1 MIRLA
6 CASACLVVAGCGSE
20 SGPPRPSGVLLI
32 SIDSLRADHLSSY
45 GYRSATAPGV
55 ATSPVIDREL
65 AGGGIAFDRAY
76 STTSWT
82 LPAHMALLTGMP
94 DELHGVRHVS
104 QKLHASLPTLAELF
118 RAAGWRSAGF
128 FSGPNVHPHFGFG
141 RGFERYVDC
150 STAAVADPAVFEIDQ
165 QSDQIGRLKDL
176 QRLSHQGRTS
186 PELVRA
192 FETWFDSLSADDH
205 FFGFVHMWD
214 VHYDYAAPEE
224 LVRLFDPDYEGAV
237 DGENFWEFV
246 NREER
251 DPRDVQHLLA
261 LYDAE
266 IRFTDEH
273 VGLLLDTLRRK
284 GRLDD
289 TLVVLVSDH
298 GEEFFEHGRFGHDQT
313 LFEEVVRVP
322 ILMRYPARLPAGR
335 RFEQLA
341 SLTDVAPTILELC
354 DLPRPRSMFGLSL
367 VRAFDGAPAAR
378 GVPMELTFR
387 RLDNVLLGYH
397 GGDFKVVRTSKS
409 KDPVL
414 YELATDPGELAG
426 LRRGAGLSLEDPRLG
441 RALGTWTKLSELGAT
456 LQRADEGGLPADLE
470 QRLRGIG
477 YLGAVQEGER

>member
-1 MIRLA
+1 MGRLIRLA
-6 CASACLVVAGCGSE
+6 CAGACLFGASCAPE
-20 SGPPRPSGVLLI
+20 SGPPRPRGVLLI

-45 GYRSATAPGV
+45 GYRSATAPEV
-55 ATSPVIDREL
+55 ATSPIIDREL
-65 AGGGIAFDRAY
+65 AGAGVAFDRAY

-82 LPAHMALLTGMP
+82 LPAHMALLTGLP
-94 DELHGVRHVS
+94 DELHGVRHPS

-118 RAAGWRSAGF
+118 RSAGWRSAGF

-150 STAAVADPAVFEIDQ
+150 STVEVADPAVFEIDQ

-192 FETWFDSLSADDH
+192 FETWFDTLAAGER

-214 VHYDYAAPEE
+214 VHYDYAAPED
-224 LVRLFDPDYEGAV
+224 LVRLFDPGYEGQL

-273 VGLLLDTLRRK
+273 VGLLLDALK

-298 GEEFFEHGRFGHDQT
+298 GEEFFEHGRFGHDRT

-322 ILMRYPARLPAGR
+322 ILMRYPARLPGGR
-335 RFEQLA
+335 RLDQLA

-354 DLPRPRSMFGLSL
+354 DLPRPRSMFGRSL
-367 VRAFDGAPAAR
+367 VRAVEGGFAPR

-387 RLDNVLLGYH
+387 RLDNVLSGYH
-397 GGDFKVVRTSKS
+397 GGDFKVVRHSKS
-409 KDPVL
+409 GDPVL
-414 YELATDPGELAG
+414 YELATDPRELAG
-426 LRRGAGLSLEDPRLG
+426 LRKGAGLGLEDPRLG
-441 RALGTWTKLSELGAT
+441 RALGTWNLLSELGASF
-456 LQRADEGGLPADLE
+456 QRADEGALPPDLE
-470 QRLRGIG
+470 GLLRGIG
-477 YLGAVQEGER
+477 YLGAEVER

>member
-1 MIRLA
+1 MGPFIRLA
-6 CASACLVVAGCGSE
+6 CGVCLVAAGCGPQ
-20 SGPPRPSGVLLI
+20 PPRGVLLI

-45 GYRSATAPGV
+45 GYQSATAPGV

-65 AGGGIAFDRAY
+65 AGAGIAFDRAY

-82 LPAHMALLTGMP
+82 LPSHMALLTGMP
-94 DELHGVRHVS
+94 DELHGVRHTS
-104 QKLHASLPTLAELF
+104 QKLHASLPTLGELF
-118 RAAGWRSAGF
+118 RDAGWRAAGF
-128 FSGPNVHPHFGFG
+128 FSGPNVHPHFGFD

-150 STAAVADPAVFEIDQ
+150 STAEVADPGIFEIDQ
-165 QSDQIGRLKDL
+165 QSDRIGELKDL

-192 FETWFDSLSADDH
+192 FDAWFDSIDDDER

-214 VHYDYAAPEE
+214 VHYDYAAPAE
-224 LVRLFDPDYEGAV
+224 LVRLFDPDYAGEI

-251 DPRDVQHLLA
+251 DARDVQHLLA

-273 VGLLLDTLRRK
+273 VGLLLDALRRK

-335 RFEQLA
+335 RIGELVG
-341 SLTDVAPTILELC
+341 LTDVAPTILELC
-354 DLPRPRSMFGLSL
+354 DLARPRTMYGQSL
-367 VRAFDGAPAAR
+367 VRALDGGLAPR

-387 RLDNVLLGYH
+387 RLDNVLHGYH
-397 GGDFKVVRTSKS
+397 GGDFKILRHSKS
-409 KDPVL
+409 RDPVL
-414 YELATDPGELAG
+414 YELARDPGERSG
-426 LRRGAGLSLEDPRLG
+426 LRKGAGLSLDDPRWI
-441 RALGTWTKLSELGAT
+441 RALTTWTELSELGAT
-456 LQRADEGGLPADLE
+456 LQRADQGGLPADLE
-470 QRLRGIG
+470 DRLRGIG
-477 YLGAVQEGER
+477 YLRAEDQVER